1 MKIIGPFNKQSRN
14 SVLNVKIIGTLKQ
27 AERRLRLSLIVKLQ
41 TLRRFG
47 SNSRH
52 GSYCVR
58 RYTAQYEGVDVLT
71 LPRLQGT
78 VGCPPC
84 LQAAP
89 GSVLTVVPVVDSN
102 GAITATVSPNYPPTH
117 NNKFPCCWAHT
128 DTQLDTRAPQFY
140 SDTVMDTQYLK
151 KEGY

>member
-1 MKIIGPFNKQSRN
+1 MWNVKIIGTFNKQSRN

-71 LPRLQGT
+71 LPRLQRRLGVHLVCRQHRCLCWRLSPLWT
-78 VGCPPC
+78 LMEPSPPPSVQTI
-84 LQAAP
+84 LPHTTINFPAAGP
-89 GSVLTVVPVVDSN
+89 TQTLSWTLGLLNST
-102 GAITATVSPNYPPTH
+102 AILWWIH
-117 NNKFPCCWAHT
+117 NI
-128 DTQLDTRAPQFY
+128 
-140 SDTVMDTQYLK
+140 
-151 KEGY
+151 